1 MTKCVADII
10 RVTRKVQ
17 ASLGT
22 THPVL
27 KMDFSPEKSK
37 PLSMTATGASKRPSL
52 WHPLRAPT
60 FRNLLIADVAS
71 DVGTFMQSVGAAW
84 LMVSLNAGPL
94 YVALTQTASALP
106 FFVLALP
113 AGAIGDIVDRRK
125 LILFTETWM
134 AAIAI
139 LLAGVTIGGHLSP
152 VLLLV
157 LTFALSAG
165 DALESPTWRAVL
177 PELVSKE
184 DLPAAAAL
192 NGIEFNFARAIGPAL
207 AGIVIAVANV
217 GTAFLVNAAS
227 FLGVIFVIARW
238 KRPRHE
244 STTPSETLS
253 GATVAAL
260 RYVRYSP
267 AIRTLIIRSGILMFF
282 ASGFLA
288 LLPSL
293 AHEASRSPMG
303 YGLLL
308 GSFGLGAVLG
318 ALTMQRVRARWS
330 AEAVVSCGILIFGLM
345 TLAMGSF
352 RALPTLSAVM
362 LVGGASWIVFISLFN
377 VLILNHTPDW
387 VRARVLAVSML
398 VFQGAMAGGS
408 AAWGA
413 LATKTGI
420 HSALM
425 WAGLG
430 TMVSTLTAL
439 FLKLPDETVDLTP
452 WIHWRLPTVFSHD
465 PAPTEAGPVM
475 VTVEYKVD
483 EVKAPGFIKAI
494 NRYGRIRRRDGAYQ
508 WGIFRDLENPQRYLE
523 TFLVD
528 SWAEHLRQ
536 HERSTRAD
544 RVVTERVRSFTSGEP
559 IVRHLLYATANSIEQ
574 ITEHSHQAQV
584 VRMGPESL

>member
-1 MTKCVADII
+1 MTDP
-10 RVTRKVQ
+10 
-17 ASLGT
+17 GT
-22 THPVL
+22 KQT
-27 KMDFSPEKSK
+27 
-37 PLSMTATGASKRPSL
+37 PSL
-52 WHPLRAPT
+52 WHPLRAPI
-60 FRNLLIADVAS
+60 FRNLLIADIAS

-84 LMVSLNAGPL
+84 LMLSLNAGPL

-125 LILFTETWM
+125 LILLTEIWM
-134 AAIAI
+134 AAVAI
-139 LLAGVTIGGHLSP
+139 VLVGVTIGGLLSP

-184 DLPAAAAL
+184 DLAAAAAL

-207 AGIVIAVANV
+207 AGIVIAIANV
-217 GTAFLVNAAS
+217 ATAFLVNAAS

-238 KRPRHE
+238 KRPLHKRN
-244 STTPSETLS
+244 TPTETLS
-253 GATVAAL
+253 GAMVAAL

-267 AIRTLIIRSGILMFF
+267 AIRILIFRSGILMFF
-282 ASGFLA
+282 ASGLLA
-288 LLPSL
+288 LLPSV
-293 AHEASRSPMG
+293 AHVVSKSPMG

-308 GSFGLGAVLG
+308 GCFGLGAVLG
-318 ALTMQRVRARWS
+318 ALTMQQVRARWS
-330 AEAVVSCGILIFGLM
+330 AEAVVSGGILIFGLM
-345 TLAMGSF
+345 TVAMGTF
-352 RALPTLSAVM
+352 RALPILGAVM
-362 LVGGASWIVFISLFN
+362 LVGGAAWIVFISLFN

-398 VFQGAMAGGS
+398 VFQGAMAAGS

-420 HSALM
+420 HSALI
-425 WAGLG
+425 WAGVG
-430 TMVSTLTAL
+430 TMICTLTAL
-439 FLKLPDETVDLTP
+439 FLKLPDSTVDLTP
-452 WIHWRLPTVFSHD
+452 WIHWRLPTILNHD
-465 PAPTEAGPVM
+465 PAPADAGPVM
-475 VTVEYKVD
+475 VTIDYVVD
-483 EVKAPGFIKAI
+483 AVKAPGFIKAI
-494 NRYGRIRRRDGAYQ
+494 NKYGRIRRRDGAYQ
-508 WGIFRDLENPQRYLE
+508 WGIFQDLENPERYLE

-544 RVVTERVRSFTSGEP
+544 RVVTERVQSYTHGEP
-559 IVRHLLYATANSIEQ
+559 TVRHLLYATANSVENRSQ
-574 ITEHSHQAQV
+574 ITNSDHK
-584 VRMGPESL
+584 GDESV